1 MGGCLFYAI
10 MNGLVSHLLV
20 HEPCSEIGLDHIE
33 GSVSHIQKEGV
44 KFRCIERISKLQ
56 FGCLTHVADLQGTD
70 EVGEVVGGIIHHG
83 FKHGISNGF
92 RITEV
97 GGQIFLNIFPLP
109 AQVVYGHVQVSVDA
123 EGGFGVGLQQFAK
136 QWIQAVVQT
145 VGECLYISGPAL
157 GVAGKA

>member
-1 MGGCLFYAI
+1 ML
-10 MNGLVSHLLV
+10 LSHLLV
-20 HEPCSEIGLDHIE
+20 HEPGGKVRLNHIK
-33 GSVSHIQKEGV
+33 GCISHIQKEGV
-44 KFRCIERISKLQ
+44 ECSGIKGISQLQ
-56 FGCLTHVADLQGTD
+56 FCSFPHIADFQRAD
-70 EVGEVVGGIIHHG
+70 EIRKVVCGIIYHG